1 MYMLCSIILLLSL
14 LLLPLSATAG
24 GSSMHE
30 STEAKSAKP
39 KPKPSK
45 RNSVCPKIT
54 FVSFAKTST
63 SHLKRSFKNCVKQS
77 KRRVLVSIVLV
88 ALLLM
93 SCASQ
98 HKTTVSVNGK
108 IYCYEND

>member
-45 RNSVCPKIT
+45 RNLVCRKT
-54 FVSFAKTST
+54 MFASFAKTSI
-63 SHLKRSFKNCVKQS
+63 SRLKRSFKNFVKQL
-77 KRRVLVSIVLV
+77 KKRVLVSIVLV
-88 ALLLM
+88 VLLLM
-93 SCASQ
+93 SCAS
-98 HKTTVSVNGK
+98 HPKTTVSVNGK